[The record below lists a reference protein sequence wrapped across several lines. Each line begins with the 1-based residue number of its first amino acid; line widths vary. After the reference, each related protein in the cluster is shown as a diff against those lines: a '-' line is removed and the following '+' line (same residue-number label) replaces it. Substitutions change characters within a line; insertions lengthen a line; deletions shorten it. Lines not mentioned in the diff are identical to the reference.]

1 MGDIYYAKATY
12 LRRKGCPGGWFGDKA
27 RSGGGPLIDL
37 GVHVIDLTRYLMG
50 KPKPVSIYGATFH
63 KLGDRRSIKSERGY
77 VSATQEDG
85 RSHLQRGRS
94 GQRHDSLR

>member
-1 MGDIYYAKATY
+1 M
-12 LRRKGCPGGWFGDKA
+12 RRNGCPGGWFGDKA

-63 KLGDRRSIKSERGY
+63 KLGDRARASRANA
-77 VSATQEDG
+77 ATFPPAA
-85 RSHLQRGRS
+85 RGRQDPIFNVEDH
-94 GQRHDSLR
+94 GHRHGALR